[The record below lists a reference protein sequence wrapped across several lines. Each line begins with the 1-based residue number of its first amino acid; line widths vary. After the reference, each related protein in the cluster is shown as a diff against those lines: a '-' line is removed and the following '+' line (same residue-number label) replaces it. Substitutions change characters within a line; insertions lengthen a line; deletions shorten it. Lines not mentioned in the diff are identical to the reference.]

1 MQVAEVMEA
10 LEGFGSEQ
18 TRRIYTNHGVTLPI
32 FGVKVA
38 DMKTILKK
46 TKKDQTLAE
55 ELFQTGNGDAM
66 YLAAL
71 MADEKTISADLL
83 DAWAQQST
91 WYMVSEYG
99 VAGVAA
105 ESPHGWELGL
115 KWIESDQENVATAGW
130 ATLGGLVAVKKD
142 ADLDVPALQALLD
155 RVRATIHQSSN
166 RTRYTMNGFVIAV
179 GSYVEA
185 LFDHAQEVAAA
196 IGKVSVNMGNTACK
210 VPLATEYLAK
220 IEKMGRV
227 GKKRKMVRC

>member
-46 TKKDQTLAE
+46 TKKDQALAE

-71 MADEKTISADLL
+71 MADERTISADLL

-115 KWIESDQENVATAGW
+115 KWIESDQENVAATGW
-130 ATLGGLVAVKKD
+130 ATLGGVVAVKKD

-155 RVRATIHQSSN
+155 RVRTTIHQSSN

-185 LFDHAQEVAAA
+185 LFDHAQEVATA